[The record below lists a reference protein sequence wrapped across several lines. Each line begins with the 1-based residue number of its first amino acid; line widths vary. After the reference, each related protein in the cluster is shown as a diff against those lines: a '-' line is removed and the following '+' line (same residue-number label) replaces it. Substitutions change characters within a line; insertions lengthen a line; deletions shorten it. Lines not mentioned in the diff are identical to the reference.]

1 MFETL
6 NTAGYDLYQLPNHP
20 DLWAIDPKHSDE
32 YSGSLK
38 QVVVYMIKKLGFDM
52 DEIEE
57 GINILADN
65 VDKFHNCCHF
75 GAYKTPMFTYKKESN
90 YDRRAS

>member
-20 DLWAIDPKHSDE
+20 DLWCIDPKVSE
-32 YSGSLK
+32 PYLGSLK
-38 QVVVYMIKKLGFDM
+38 QVVKYMLSSLGFQM
-52 DEIEE
+52 VYIEE
-57 GINILADN
+57 AIDLLADN
-65 VDKFHNCCHF
+65 LKNDHNCVHI
-75 GAYKTPMFTYKKESN
+75 GAFRTPMFTFKKESN